1 MGFLTQLIHGQNIW
15 KKMASKY
22 IKRCS
27 ESNVI
32 REFQIKTTMSYTT
45 KHLLEWP
52 ESRTLT
58 TPNAGEGVERQELS
72 LLLGICKLIQA
83 LWKTVQSYS
92 YILI

>member
-1 MGFLTQLIHGQNIW
+1 MGFLTQLIRGQNIW

-72 LLLGICKLIQA
+72 LLFLFEIP
-83 LWKTVQSYS
+83 
-92 YILI
+92 

>member
-1 MGFLTQLIHGQNIW
+1 
-15 KKMASKY
+15 MASKY

>member
-1 MGFLTQLIHGQNIW
+1 
-15 KKMASKY
+15 MASKY

-32 REFQIKTTMSYTT
+32 REFQIKTTVSYTT

-72 LLLGICKLIQA
+72 LLLRIRKLMQP

>member
-1 MGFLTQLIHGQNIW
+1 
-15 KKMASKY
+15 MASKY

-27 ESNVI
+27 KSNVI

-52 ESRTLT
+52 KSRTLT
-58 TPNAGEGVERQELS
+58 APNAGEGQELS
-72 LLLGICKLIQA
+72 LLLGICKLVQP
-83 LWKTVQSYS
+83 LWKIYESYTYS